1 MPRYWLSCFQKA
13 SNWFLLLSFILHI
26 GMLQLVSFY
35 GATQLAGPFGSSR
48 SSAFPFCNL
57 SFLSAMT
64 STDYILR
71 CIWHQFTV
79 SSQGNLQH
87 EYAGS
92 DSVLLD
98 GPEVRQELIS
108 LLGYLKLCMY
118 FSKKPYNVFLE
129 FGGYDQNDVLIKKS
143 KARVRKY
150 QSSLYCQLC
159 IEVFQEK
166 LCIESWDLD
175 VPWAFIPVLN

>member
-1 MPRYWLSCFQKA
+1 MEMWWKVM
-13 SNWFLLLSFILHI
+13 FLWGSFWELNTAVHSRITSAKRFLPE
-26 GMLQLVSFY
+26 FDY
-35 GATQLAGPFGSSR
+35 LA
-48 SSAFPFCNL
+48 ALPFCNL
-57 SFLSAMT
+57 SFFINQM

-71 CIWHQFTV
+71 WVWHQFTV

-98 GPEVRQELIS
+98 GPQVRQELIS

-129 FGGYDQNDVLIKKS
+129 FGGYDQNNVLIKKS

-159 IEVFQEK
+159 IDFFK
-166 LCIESWDLD
+166 KKMYWDLTSHR
-175 VPWAFIPVLN
+175 ANNLLFIPVLN